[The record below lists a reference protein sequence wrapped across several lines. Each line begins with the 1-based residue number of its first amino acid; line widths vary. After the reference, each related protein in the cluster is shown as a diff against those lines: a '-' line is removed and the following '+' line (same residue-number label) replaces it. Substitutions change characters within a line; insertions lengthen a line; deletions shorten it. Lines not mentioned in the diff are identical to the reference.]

1 MADDGWAWA
10 LDQHIPSERGAGQ
23 AIIEHVLERLAE
35 HHWHPHD
42 IFSVRLALE
51 EAIVNAIKHG
61 NRLDASKFVHVL
73 CKISSDAMWAQ
84 ITDQGAGFDPQEVP
98 DCTDD
103 ENLDRPSG
111 RGIMLM
117 RCYMSRVEY
126 NDAGNI
132 VVMEKRRTVAE
143 KQ

>member
-1 MADDGWAWA
+1 MAQDRWAWA

-23 AIIEHVLERLAE
+23 SIIEHVLDRLAE
-35 HHWHPHD
+35 HQWTAHD

-61 NRLDASKFVHVL
+61 NRLDANKHVHVL
-73 CKISSDAMWAQ
+73 CRISTELMWAQ
-84 ITDQGAGFDPQEVP
+84 ITDQGAGFDPEEVP
-98 DCTDD
+98 DCTEP

-132 VVMEKRRTVAE
+132 VVMEKRRTSS
-143 KQ
+143 K

>member
-1 MADDGWAWA
+1 M
-10 LDQHIPSERGAGQ
+10 
-23 AIIEHVLERLAE
+23 LERLAE
-35 HHWHPHD
+35 HQWTAHD

-61 NRLDASKFVHVL
+61 NRLDANKHVHVL
-73 CKISSDAMWAQ
+73 CKVSAELMWAQ
-84 ITDQGAGFDPQEVP
+84 ITDQGPGFDPEEVP

-132 VVMEKRRTVAE
+132 VVMEKRRTASNSPANP
-143 KQ
+143 Q